1 MKIEL
6 QNLMFQSFNYV
17 CIFRHFN
24 LFTMKKAIGIDLGST
39 YSCVAVFN
47 DGIVK
52 ISEKFESDTELDS
65 LFLGL
70 RNIAEAYLG
79 TEVKDAVITVPAY
92 FNDSQRQAIKDAGVT
107 AGLNVLR
114 IINEPSAAAIA
125 YGFDKKEGSAECNVL
140 IYDLGGGTFEQEV
153 SCIFYLCSCF
163 CCL

>member
-39 YSCVAVFN
+39 YSCVGIYKD

-52 ISEKFESDTELDS
+52 ISEKFESDTETDS

-92 FNDSQRQAIKDAGVT
+92 FNDCKVT
-107 AGLNVLR
+107 A
-114 IINEPSAAAIA
+114 SA
-125 YGFDKKEGSAECNVL
+125 SA
-140 IYDLGGGTFEQEV
+140 DTAH
-153 SCIFYLCSCF
+153 
-163 CCL
+163 